1 MGQRQVRFLLIT
13 LIAAASAA
21 CGAGAP
27 SVAPSV
33 APSAPSVALGVA
45 LGVAPTPSGDAVAT
59 ITLDNN
65 VQADGPGGSVSFSI
79 ANAGVGLALVNGIVL
94 KEADGT
100 VWLCEVV
107 LESSPPHCAE
117 PKLLVE
123 NWLPK
128 DLAGE
133 GVHEAD
139 GVRWQEHMQLF
150 GDVRP

>member
-13 LIAAASAA
+13 LIAAATAA

-27 SVAPSV
+27 SVAPS
-33 APSAPSVALGVA
+33 APV
-45 LGVAPTPSGDAVAT
+45 VAPTPSGDAVAT

-139 GVRWQEHMQLF
+139 GVRWQEHMQLA

>member
-27 SVAPSV
+27 SVAPSAPV
-33 APSAPSVALGVA
+33 AAPSVAPS
-45 LGVAPTPSGDAVAT
+45 VAPTPSGDAVAT

-79 ANAGVGLALVNGIVL
+79 ANAGVGPALVNGIVL

>member
-1 MGQRQVRFLLIT
+1 MGQRQVRLLLIT
-13 LIAAASAA
+13 LIAAATAA

-33 APSAPSVALGVA
+33 AP
-45 LGVAPTPSGDAVAT
+45 TPSGDAVAT
-59 ITLDNN
+59 ITLANA
-65 VQADGPGGSVSFSI
+65 VEVDGPGGSVSFSI
-79 ANAGVGLALVNGIVL
+79 ANAGVGFALVNGIVL

-123 NWLPK
+123 NWLPN
-128 DLAGE
+128 DLTGE

-139 GVRWQEHMQLF
+139 GVRWQEHLQLA
-150 GDVRP
+150 GYVRP